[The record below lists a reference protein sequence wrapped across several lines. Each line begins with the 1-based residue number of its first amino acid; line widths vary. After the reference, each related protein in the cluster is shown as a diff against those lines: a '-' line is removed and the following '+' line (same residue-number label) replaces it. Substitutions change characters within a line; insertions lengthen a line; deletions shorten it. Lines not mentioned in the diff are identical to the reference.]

1 MTGKRL
7 QAVKRR
13 IPGDG
18 SPERGRFIIAVTLCA
33 LFAFAGLP
41 ITAQQQP
48 SPASTA
54 DVRGVVAD
62 SQGKPVGRAMV
73 RLSDGQRVAAQTLS
87 TATGTFLFVGI
98 HRGTYQLSAEISGLE
113 ASPVVV
119 QIPLTGPEF
128 FHLVVQ
134 SAPPP
139 AAPPAMEYSDAPNFA
154 IAGVTDWTAIG
165 GHGSDA
171 NLRTSEVLARDTL
184 ALRSANALARES
196 SSTDARTETRL
207 RAALAASPG
216 SFAANHSL
224 GDFYLSAGRYRD
236 SLPLLESA
244 WRINPKDDDN
254 TYELALA
261 CFDVGDF
268 RQAGAHITA
277 LLGNGAHASWYRLAG
292 DIEEQSGN
300 PLVAVRDYQE
310 ALKMDADEQD
320 YFALGSELL
329 LHRAIWQAQ
338 EVFRKGVEA
347 WPNSLRLQTGFG
359 AALFAGALYD
369 EAALRL
375 CAASDLDPR
384 ATEPYL
390 FMGKIE
396 IAAPNP
402 LPCVEQRLARF
413 AAQQPTDSTANY
425 LYAMAV
431 LKSQEH
437 APNPEKI
444 DQAEALLRKAAA
456 ADAANAHAWFE
467 LGNLASARHAY
478 PAAIEDYRR
487 AIDADPQLA
496 EAYYRLGVAYD
507 RTGDPDRAKQ
517 EFLLHDKIAKSQ
529 QEAVNEERKKIQQ
542 FRFGQSAPPATR

>member
-1 MTGKRL
+1 MTGMRL
-7 QAVKRR
+7 QSVKRR
-13 IPGDG
+13 IPGDR
-18 SPERGRFIIAVTLCA
+18 SPERGRFILAAILCA
-33 LFAFAGLP
+33 LFAGP
-41 ITAQQQP
+41 SITAQQP
-48 SPASTA
+48 PATASTGE
-54 DVRGVVAD
+54 VRGVVVD
-62 SQGKPVGRAMV
+62 TRGKPVGGALV
-73 RLSDGQRVAAQTLS
+73 HLNDGPKVAAQTLS
-87 TATGTFLFVGI
+87 TATGTFVFAGV
-98 HRGTYQLSAEISGLE
+98 HRGIYQLSAEIPGLDTGPI
-113 ASPVVV
+113 AVQVPV
-119 QIPLTGPEF
+119 TGPEP
-128 FHLVVQ
+128 FHLVLQ
-134 SAPPP
+134 SSPP
-139 AAPPAMEYSDAPNFA
+139 ATAPPAMEYSDAPNFA

-171 NLRTSEVLARDTL
+171 NLRTSEALAQDTL
-184 ALRSANALARES
+184 ALRSANPLARES
-196 SSTDARTETRL
+196 SSIDTRTETRL

-216 SFAANHSL
+216 SFAANHRL
-224 GDFYLSAGRYRD
+224 GDFYLSAGRYRE

-244 WRINPKDDDN
+244 WRINPKDDGN
-254 TYELALA
+254 TYDLALA
-261 CFDVGDF
+261 CRGVGDF
-268 RQAGAHITA
+268 RQAGAHMNA
-277 LLGNGAHASWYRLAG
+277 LLAHGAHASWYRLAG

-300 PLVAVRDYQE
+300 ALAAVRDYQQ
-310 ALKMDADEQD
+310 ALKIDADEQD

-338 EVFRKGVEA
+338 EVFRRGVEA

-402 LPCVEQRLARF
+402 LPCIEQRLARF
-413 AAQQPTDSTANY
+413 AGQQPTDSTANY

-437 APNPEKI
+437 APDPEKI
-444 DQAEALLRKAAA
+444 DQAEALLRRAAA

-478 PAAIEDYRR
+478 PAAIEDYRK
-487 AIDADPQLA
+487 AIDANPQLA
-496 EAYYRLGVAYD
+496 DAYYRLAVAYD
-507 RTGDPDRAKQ
+507 RTGEPDKAKQ

-542 FRFGQSAPPATR
+542 FLFGQSTSPATQ

>member
-1 MTGKRL
+1 MDTR
-7 QAVKRR
+7 
-13 IPGDG
+13 
-18 SPERGRFIIAVTLCA
+18 
-33 LFAFAGLP
+33 
-41 ITAQQQP
+41 
-48 SPASTA
+48 
-54 DVRGVVAD
+54 
-62 SQGKPVGRAMV
+62 GKPVGGALV
-73 RLSDGQRVAAQTLS
+73 HLNDGPKVAAQTLS
-87 TATGTFLFVGI
+87 TATGTFVFAGV
-98 HRGTYQLSAEISGLE
+98 HRGIYQLSAEIPGLDTGPI
-113 ASPVVV
+113 AVQVPV
-119 QIPLTGPEF
+119 TGPEP
-128 FHLVVQ
+128 FHLVLQ
-134 SAPPP
+134 SSPP
-139 AAPPAMEYSDAPNFA
+139 ATAPPAMEYSDAPNFA

-171 NLRTSEVLARDTL
+171 NLRTSEALAQDTL
-184 ALRSANALARES
+184 ALRSANPLARES
-196 SSTDARTETRL
+196 SSIDTRTETRL

-216 SFAANHSL
+216 SFAANHRL
-224 GDFYLSAGRYRD
+224 GDFYLSAGRYRE

-244 WRINPKDDDN
+244 WRINPKDDGN
-254 TYELALA
+254 TYDLALA
-261 CFDVGDF
+261 CRGVGDF
-268 RQAGAHITA
+268 RQAGAHMSA
-277 LLGNGAHASWYRLAG
+277 LLAHGAHASWYRLAG

-300 PLVAVRDYQE
+300 ALAAVRDYQQ
-310 ALKMDADEQD
+310 ALKIDADEQD

-338 EVFRKGVEA
+338 EVFRRGVEA

-402 LPCVEQRLARF
+402 LPCIEQRLARF
-413 AAQQPTDSTANY
+413 AGQQPTDSTANY

-437 APNPEKI
+437 APDPEKI

-456 ADAANAHAWFE
+456 ADVANAQAWFE

-478 PAAIEDYRR
+478 PAAIEDYRK
-487 AIDADPQLA
+487 AIDANPQLA
-496 EAYYRLGVAYD
+496 DAYYRLAVAYD
-507 RTGDPDRAKQ
+507 RTGEPDKAKQ

-542 FRFGQSAPPATR
+542 FLFGQSTSPATQ